1 MAYDEDL
8 AERIRVALRERHDI
22 VEKKMFGGVAFLL
35 AGQMCVGVWKDSLV
49 ARVGPEA
56 YAEALEMP
64 HVREFDITGRP
75 MRGWVLVEPEG
86 VENSVA
92 LRSWLE
98 RSVRFVESL
107 PPK

>member
-8 AERIRVALRERHDI
+8 AERIRAEMRDRHDI
-22 VEKKMFGGVAFLL
+22 LEKKMFGGLAFLL
-35 AGQMCVGVWKDSLV
+35 TGQMCVGVWRDFLV
-49 ARVGPEA
+49 ARVGPGA

-86 VENSVA
+86 VEAASELKA
-92 LRSWLE
+92 WLD